1 MAYRELGP
9 SPYQSRSFQARLLGW
24 LALACIAVVAFNFV
38 STKAQKPADEIAPL
52 GKINYRVVDQNSSD
66 LEADEFR
73 LAPENNTLDGP
84 PATPLTKSPNRPGPK
99 VIDLDASD
107 SLEGSLTNPARAGA
121 AQLTRE
127 ILEEVQI
134 DRRILADVRDN
145 TLGVRSEEA
154 DPFFRLLAHTLQIPA
169 SSLAMAA
176 RKDVLYLNLMT
187 ESDTFRGELV
197 SISGDLRRLNRF
209 PASENPYGVVDL
221 YEGWVFTADSGTNPY
236 RVVCTAI
243 PKDMPTGETINLPVR
258 VSGYFFKREGYETPG
273 GLHVA
278 PLLLAKTIAWNL
290 PPSLPPTDP
299 GIAPYLIGGLIF
311 VCASLGGVLFF
322 IAVAD
327 TRSQRRRVASKP
339 AMSDELLDD
348 LQRRD
353 IKTVYDTLDQLM
365 LAEQAA
371 KLPQVEEIIDGA
383 ERDLSAEEIFERQ
396 SKTPGWLRNEEE
408 PAEPRRQ
415 WNSTANPIEGDQ
427 QRIDVTRIAIT
438 DPLGNTNLEWQSSSN
453 KSATTVASFKSDMA
467 MSAEELERER
477 LALEDAK
484 AKYRQRESTSFSQ
497 LPPQLNS
504 TSVGSYRQPERIPD
518 QATFVPPR
526 VDVRPPLTS
535 TSDERNDGR
544 SIARDRTPTDGFV
557 DDADGR
563 TAVNWTPA
571 IAQPALP
578 APSMANGTTRLATSN
593 TSNNYT
599 ANTIYSEPLPDRQL
613 AAQNHFTDYQRS
625 SDQSVTN
632 RTSTSSDSSTIQ
644 TNRTITTN
652 EQDRT
657 RIDTRTSGESQPAK
671 PVTGRNGWGW
681 GKAARSGKGT
691 NEASSDRRATTDSSS
706 TSGSSTQQSTHEAYA
721 STSST
726 TEYHT
731 SIDQRTQSELT
742 SNATEA
748 NSGTTKRRGGWGWPR
763 RNQTER
769 TADDQRQAN
778 QEAER
783 QRNNEQR
790 SPVNES
796 YGEAED
802 DTEVDEEGD
811 EDSGDQASA
820 DDDANQSSS
829 GGKRGG
835 WGWANGRRKR
845 KRRK

>member
-24 LALACIAVVAFNFV
+24 LALGCIAVVAFNFV
-38 STKAQKPADEIAPL
+38 STRAQKPTDQIAPP

-66 LEADEFR
+66 LEADEFL
-73 LAPENNTLDGP
+73 LAPDNNSPDGP
-84 PATPLTKSPNRPGPK
+84 PVTPLTKSPNRRGPK
-99 VIDLDASD
+99 VIELDASD
-107 SLEGSLTNPARAGA
+107 SLQGSLTNPARAGA
-121 AQLTRE
+121 SQLTRE

-154 DPFFRLLAHTLQIPA
+154 DPFFRLLAHTLQTPA

-236 RVVCTAI
+236 RVVCTVI
-243 PKDMPTGETINLPVR
+243 PKDMPTGEAINLPVR

-299 GIAPYLIGGLIF
+299 GIAPYLIGSLIF
-311 VCASLGGVLFF
+311 LCALLGGVLFF

-339 AMSDELLDD
+339 AMSDELLED
-348 LQRRD
+348 LRRRD
-353 IKTVYDTLDQLM
+353 VKTVYDTLDELM

-371 KLPQVEEIIDGA
+371 KLPHVEEIVDGA

-396 SKTPGWLRNEEE
+396 SKAPGWLQGETE

-415 WNSTANPIEGDQ
+415 WNSTASLTEGDQ
-427 QRIDVTRIAIT
+427 QRVDVTRIAIA
-438 DPLGNTNLEWQSSSN
+438 DPLGQTNLEWQSTSN
-453 KSATTVASFKSDMA
+453 KTATTVAAFKSDTA

-477 LALEDAK
+477 LALEEAK
-484 AKYRQRESTSFSQ
+484 ARYRQRESTSFSQ
-497 LPPQLNS
+497 LPSNVSS
-504 TSVGSYRQPERIPD
+504 TPVSSYRQPERIPD
-518 QATFVPPR
+518 QASFVPPR
-526 VDVRPPLTS
+526 IDTRPPLAS
-535 TSDERNDGR
+535 TSAER

-557 DDADGR
+557 DETDGR
-563 TAVNWTPA
+563 SAVNWTPA

-578 APSMANGTTRLATSN
+578 APSPAIGTPGLATSGN
-593 TSNNYT
+593 SSNYT
-599 ANTIYSEPLPDRQL
+599 TGTVYPQPRPDRQL
-613 AAQNHFTDYQRS
+613 TNQNQYTEYQRS
-625 SDQSVTN
+625 SDQSLTN
-632 RTSTSSDSSTIQ
+632 RTSTSHDSSTTQ
-644 TNRTITTN
+644 TSRTITTS
-652 EQDRT
+652 EQDRS
-657 RIDTRTSGESQPAK
+657 RIVTKTSEESQPAN
-671 PVTGRNGWGW
+671 PVTGRSGWGW

-691 NEASSDRRATTDSSS
+691 NETSSDRRANTDSSS
-706 TSGSSTQQSTHEAYA
+706 TSDSSYQQSTHEAYLA
-721 STSST
+721 ESSTSST
-726 TEYHT
+726 TDYRST
-731 SIDQRTQSELT
+731 SDQRTRSELST
-742 SNATEA
+742 DTTESNA
-748 NSGTTKRRGGWGWPR
+748 GTTKRRGGWGWPR
-763 RNQTER
+763 RNQSDR
-769 TADDQRQAN
+769 TIDDQRQAKE
-778 QEAER
+778 EAER
-783 QRNNEQR
+783 QRSAEQR
-790 SPVNES
+790 SPIDQSVSN
-796 YGEAED
+796 AED
-802 DTEVDEEGD
+802 ETDDDDEAD
-811 EDSGDQASA
+811 DDSTDQASA
-820 DDDANQSSS
+820 DNDGNQSSS

-835 WGWANGRRKR
+835 WGWAHGRRKR
-845 KRRK
+845 RRRK